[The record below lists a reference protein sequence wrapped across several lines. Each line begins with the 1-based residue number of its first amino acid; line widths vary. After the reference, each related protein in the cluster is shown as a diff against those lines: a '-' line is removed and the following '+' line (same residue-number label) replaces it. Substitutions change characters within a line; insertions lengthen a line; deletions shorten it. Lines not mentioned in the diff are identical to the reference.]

1 MARALGLLA
10 VTSVYAFTHDESAA
24 CYASR
29 YPKLRARF
37 CTTDRCDTHALHD
50 HYKIVGATEKR
61 LWGCRGAVADVS
73 AHNPFDAPRAAHV
86 RPAAAPG
93 NPVAYRTAARAG
105 RGRVEQDDVSVR
117 SYLRG
122 SRLVSTTP
130 YLSNDVYW
138 ELAEQVNIRATGPP
152 PIIFVPEAGHGLTE
166 AWLRKLLGRRT
177 APFVLVTTHNGAP
190 HDTPRRRGDALDV
203 LLKDPRVVRVY
214 AKNALYSSEKLRPLP
229 LGTKWQYTS
238 RKFFGEPEKRLLL
251 KEALEAA
258 GAGSAEKTRALF
270 ETSSRPLKILVGY
283 VSSTHSHRRG
293 HAEALRTSPAASII
307 TTARK
312 KSFRGY
318 LEDLRAAAFVFSPP
332 GAGRDCHR
340 HWEALLMGAVPIVV
354 QDNTNAKLFEGLPVW
369 RVKSYGNISYE
380 EVEKQHA
387 RFHGPGTNWDFG
399 RLYTDFWLRE
409 FTNAADEIKNSSR
422 SRRNSADARE
432 EAAGLGGGLWPGAG
446 AV

>member
-1 MARALGLLA
+1 
-10 VTSVYAFTHDESAA
+10 
-24 CYASR
+24 
-29 YPKLRARF
+29 
-37 CTTDRCDTHALHD
+37 
-50 HYKIVGATEKR
+50 
-61 LWGCRGAVADVS
+61 
-73 AHNPFDAPRAAHV
+73 
-86 RPAAAPG
+86 
-93 NPVAYRTAARAG
+93 
-105 RGRVEQDDVSVR
+105 
-117 SYLRG
+117 
-122 SRLVSTTP
+122 
-130 YLSNDVYW
+130 
-138 ELAEQVNIRATGPP
+138 
-152 PIIFVPEAGHGLTE
+152 
-166 AWLRKLLGRRT
+166 
-177 APFVLVTTHNGAP
+177 
-190 HDTPRRRGDALDV
+190 
-203 LLKDPRVVRVY
+203 
-214 AKNALYSSEKLRPLP
+214 
-229 LGTKWQYTS
+229 
-238 RKFFGEPEKRLLL
+238 
-251 KEALEAA
+251 
-258 GAGSAEKTRALF
+258 
-270 ETSSRPLKILVGY
+270 
-283 VSSTHSHRRG
+283 
-293 HAEALRTSPAASII
+293 LRTSPAASII